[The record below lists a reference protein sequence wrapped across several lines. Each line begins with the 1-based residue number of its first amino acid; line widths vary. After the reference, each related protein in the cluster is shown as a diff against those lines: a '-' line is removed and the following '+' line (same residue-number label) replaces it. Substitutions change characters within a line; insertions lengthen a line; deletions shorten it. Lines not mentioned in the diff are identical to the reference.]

1 MLDRQVARKL
11 AEKADIRTFP
21 TCAMCLFD
29 LACTVLDGRT
39 VHPGLVTRT
48 ANWVWLES
56 ADAFHALALDAR
68 RREQPGAEEA
78 LRDLDERGCRSR
90 LVRAVVE
97 RLARQMAD
105 EMRKTE
111 LPLRNT

>member
-11 AEKADIRTFP
+11 AEEADIRTFP

-56 ADAFHALALDAR
+56 ADASTPWLLTRAGGSCPAPR
-68 RREQPGAEEA
+68 RRFGTWTNGAAEA
-78 LRDLDERGCRSR
+78 GSFERWSSGSRGRWPMRCGRRSC
-90 LVRAVVE
+90 L
-97 RLARQMAD
+97 
-105 EMRKTE
+105 
-111 LPLRNT
+111 